1 MKFFLDTAHIPDI
14 REASDAGLCDGVT
27 TNPSLLS
34 KEDGDPREI
43 VAGIAKLVDGPVSAE
58 VISTDTDGMV
68 REGLEWAKLAS
79 NIVVKVPMTIDG
91 LKAIRV
97 LSSQDIQTNCTLI
110 FNAMQALAAAKAGA
124 TMVSPFVGRLDD
136 IQSDGMELVGQIVQ
150 IYSHYGIRSELIVA
164 SVRGPL
170 HALQAA
176 QIGADILTTPWV
188 HLKAMMRHPL
198 TDIGLERFLADWEK
212 IKNR

>member
-68 REGLEWAKLAS
+68 RE
-79 NIVVKVPMTIDG
+79 P
-91 LKAIRV
+91 R
-97 LSSQDIQTNCTLI
+97 
-110 FNAMQALAAAKAGA
+110 
-124 TMVSPFVGRLDD
+124 
-136 IQSDGMELVGQIVQ
+136 
-150 IYSHYGIRSELIVA
+150 
-164 SVRGPL
+164 
-170 HALQAA
+170 
-176 QIGADILTTPWV
+176 PW
-188 HLKAMMRHPL
+188 
-198 TDIGLERFLADWEK
+198 G
-212 IKNR
+212 